1 MSRTTLPCTAL
12 RSRFWPQPGVMPA
25 SICHWAPRTSSCP
38 VLNASAA
45 PQLQPTSAP
54 SLPCRCAG
62 DKAFALES
70 SLVGSVG
77 VISATFGATQAATR
91 LGIERRVYTA
101 GDAKVQLDPF
111 LPVTPEAVSV

>member
-1 MSRTTLPCTAL
+1 
-12 RSRFWPQPGVMPA
+12 
-25 SICHWAPRTSSCP
+25 
-38 VLNASAA
+38 
-45 PQLQPTSAP
+45 
-54 SLPCRCAG
+54 
-62 DKAFALES
+62 
-70 SLVGSVG
+70 VGSVG